1 MKKRFFLSV
10 LAHSFLCPIAQS
22 CDAYQ
27 RTMESIEYWNSY
39 NFSDGFTKAIDKW
52 YAPEGKITMGLLTTS
67 PKAFFDEFPLD
78 ITKLRIDVRD
88 IDCAADDEWC
98 HLRVFT
104 TYYHSSGV
112 TVSLPQYW
120 TYLYDPV
127 TCLWA
132 HYFILAHSNDL
143 DQLRDV
149 MSPKHQ
155 EL

>member
-10 LAHSFLCPIAQS
+10 LAHSFLCPIAQA

-78 ITKLRIDVRD
+78 ITKLSYARCQKCQQHV
-88 IDCAADDEWC
+88 AVE
-98 HLRVFT
+98 LT
-104 TYYHSSGV
+104 PPEY
-112 TVSLPQYW
+112 
-120 TYLYDPV
+120 
-127 TCLWA
+127 
-132 HYFILAHSNDL
+132 ILFVL
-143 DQLRDV
+143 V
-149 MSPKHQ
+149 MS
-155 EL
+155 